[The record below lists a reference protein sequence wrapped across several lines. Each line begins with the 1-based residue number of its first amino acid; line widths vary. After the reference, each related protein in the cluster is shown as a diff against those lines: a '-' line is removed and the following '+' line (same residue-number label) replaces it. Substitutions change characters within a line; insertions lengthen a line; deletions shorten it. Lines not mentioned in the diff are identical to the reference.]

1 MPGMTQT
8 RYLRNRWYVGA
19 LASKITDRP
28 FACRLLGEPIVLFR
42 PSSGEVV
49 ALEDRCIHRQAPLSL
64 GEVVGDRLQCG
75 YHGFEYDTSGAC
87 VRIPTQSRI
96 PPGAGVRSYP
106 VREHQG
112 FVHIWTGDPAL
123 CDTVP
128 PYDFPYAADPAWR
141 ARYARFHGRF
151 DHRLLL
157 DNLMDITHLPYAH
170 KTTIG
175 AAGVAEDATAKTE
188 RDGEHVR
195 ITRYM
200 ENIAPAPAHVAVT
213 GYTDNVDRW
222 QIIEF
227 TPPGFVWL
235 QVGSARAGKGG
246 RNAAPEDIL
255 LNRHTLHVMMPE
267 TDETTLYFWAMAN
280 ETDALTPEQ
289 EDSIYDAS
297 MQAFNEDI
305 VIIEGQQDRWNPDQA
320 TIDVGADAGVL
331 DVRRLMERLIAEET
345 DGIPGTKLRSV

>member
-1 MPGMTQT
+1 MTEA
-8 RYLRNRWYVGA
+8 RYLKNRWYVGA
-19 LASKITDRP
+19 LAEDVADRP
-28 FACRLLGEPIVLFR
+28 FACRIQGEPIVLFR
-42 PSSGEVV
+42 PSSGAVV
-49 ALEDRCIHRQAPLSL
+49 ALEDRCGHRQAPLSL
-64 GEVVGDRLQCG
+64 GEVIGDRLQCG

-96 PPGAGVRSYP
+96 PPGAGVRRYP

-112 FVHIWTGDPAL
+112 FIHIWTGDPAL
-123 CDTVP
+123 CDTVA
-128 PYDFPYAADPAWR
+128 PYDFPFASDPAWR
-141 ARYARFHGRF
+141 VRYARFHGNF
-151 DHRLLL
+151 DHRLLI

-175 AAGVAEDATAKTE
+175 AAGVAEDATAQTE

-200 ENIAPAPAHVAVT
+200 ENIAPAPAHAAVT

-235 QVGSARAGKGG
+235 QVGSAKAGTGG
-246 RNAAPEDIL
+246 RDAAADDIL
-255 LNRHTLHVMMPE
+255 LDRHTLHVMMPE
-267 TDETTLYFWAMAN
+267 TENSTLYFWAMAN
-280 ETDALTPEQ
+280 GADALTTKQ
-289 EDSIYDAS
+289 EDQIYAAS

-305 VIIEGQQDRWNPDQA
+305 VIIEGQQDRWNPAQSS
-320 TIDVGADAGVL
+320 IDVGADAGVL
-331 DVRRLMERLIAEET
+331 DVRRLMTRLIAEEAG
-345 DGIPGTKLRSV
+345 DAQGTNLRAV